1 MDAWDRREAQKRTQR
16 GLLGVA
22 FELGSDGDRDAD
34 GGREQMTKREV
45 RRGRMC
51 LGVVGSGA
59 LDCRD
64 H

>member
-1 MDAWDRREAQKRTQR
+1 MHGTGMNSAQKRTQW

-34 GGREQMTKREV
+34 GEQMTKREV

-51 LGVVGSGA
+51 LGLVGSGA